1 MVLFQFSPLGERVL
15 RHRALLL
22 ERLGAFLAALPRG
35 VTYAC
40 EWRDAAMLGPD
51 YHAVLA
57 TAGAVHG
64 LCAHPRMPPV
74 DEQGVGFGGEDAA
87 LGPSAGPLVI
97 RWLLR
102 GDRGY
107 DEARAE
113 YAPFDKLRD
122 PDPAVRGRIAALL
135 QSAADR
141 GREAMLIIN
150 NKAEGSAPLSVSAV
164 AERLAGGWEA
174 CPTRGAG

>member
-1 MVLFQFSPLGERVL
+1 VVLFQFSPLGERVL

-22 ERLGAFLAALPRG
+22 DRLGAFLAALPRG

-51 YHAVLA
+51 YHATLA
-57 TAGAVHG
+57 AAGAVHG

-74 DEQGVGFGGEDAA
+74 DEQCGDSGGAVA
-87 LGPSAGPLVI
+87 GPSAGPLVI

-102 GDRGY
+102 RDRGY

-113 YAPFDKLRD
+113 YAPFDELCD

-135 QSAADR
+135 SAAAAG
-141 GREAMLIIN
+141 GREAMLIVN
-150 NKAEGSAPLSVSAV
+150 NKAEGSAPLSIAAL
-164 AERLAGGWEA
+164 AEQMVR
-174 CPTRGAG
+174 